1 MYKMRGVRR
10 KKVLDLS
17 YIREGLG
24 GVGLVLSFTREELR
38 GVCMLEYKERGDKN
52 MYILIVYGQVRICNY
67 KRGGKGACLRCIER
81 EGSEG

>member
-24 GVGLVLSFTREELR
+24 GVGLVVVLLR
-38 GVCMLEYKERGDKN
+38 GVCMLEYRKRGD
-52 MYILIVYGQVRICNY
+52 R
-67 KRGGKGACLRCIER
+67 ACTF
-81 EGSEG
+81 